1 LKRSILSRY
10 NWAPLSTR
18 AFIAARWL
26 LTPYRR
32 IASFLPAHGTLLDLG
47 CGHGLFAF
55 AALQHSPALRVIG
68 IDHDAERIRT
78 ATRASDGEVSFSTG
92 DLLKPPA
99 GSYESIALLD
109 LMHYFSP
116 ADQERIFVRAY
127 EQLVARGVLLVREVD
142 PRGLFNRIWERVM
155 TATGF
160 TRTSKQGLHF
170 RSPQG
175 WSEALE
181 RVGFRVKV
189 VPCSF
194 FLFSDVLFVA
204 EKQSV

>member
-1 LKRSILSRY
+1 MKRSVLSRY

-18 AFIAARWL
+18 AFITARWL

-32 IASFLPAHGTLLDLG
+32 IASFLPSRGTLLDLG

-55 AALQHSPALRVIG
+55 AAVQQSPELRVVG
-68 IDHDAERIRT
+68 IDHDAERI
-78 ATRASDGEVSFSTG
+78 AIAARASDGRVSFSTG
-92 DLLKPPA
+92 DLLKPPP
-99 GSYESIALLD
+99 GSYEAIALLD

-116 ADQERIFVRAY
+116 ADQDRIFVRAY
-127 EQLVARGVLLVREVD
+127 EQTAPGGVLLVREVD

>member
-1 LKRSILSRY
+1 MKNNVLSRY
-10 NWAPLSTR
+10 KWAPLTTR

-32 IASFLPAHGTLLDLG
+32 IASFLPAKGTLLDLG

-55 AALQHSPALRVIG
+55 AALEAFPDLRVIG
-68 IDHDAERIRT
+68 TDHDPSRIAM
-78 ATRASDGEVSFSTG
+78 ATRAANADASFATG

-99 GSYESIALLD
+99 GSYDAIALLD

-116 ADQERIFVRAY
+116 AEQEQIFVRAY
-127 EQLVARGVLLVREVD
+127 QQLASGGVLLVREVD

-160 TRTSKQGLHF
+160 TRTKKEGLHF

-175 WSEALE
+175 WRETLE
-181 RVGFRVKV
+181 RLGFRVRT

-204 EKQSV
+204 NRESA

>member
-1 LKRSILSRY
+1 MKRTVLSRY
-10 NWAPLSTR
+10 NWAPRTTR

-32 IASFLPAHGTLLDLG
+32 IASFLPARGTLLDLG

-55 AALQHSPALRVIG
+55 AALDEFPQLRIIG
-68 IDHDAERIRT
+68 IDHDAERIRI
-78 ATRASDGEVSFSTG
+78 AARASNGDAAFSAG
-92 DLLKPPA
+92 DVLKPPA
-99 GSYESIALLD
+99 GTYEAIALLD

-116 ADQERIFVRAY
+116 ADQERIFVLAF
-127 EQLVARGVLLVREVD
+127 EQLANGGVLLVREVD
-142 PRGLFNRIWERVM
+142 PRGVFNRVWERVM
-155 TATGF
+155 TVTGF
-160 TRTSKQGLHF
+160 TRTKKEGLHF

-175 WSEALE
+175 WTEALQ

-194 FLFSDVLFVA
+194 FLFADVLFVA
-204 EKQSV
+204 EKLSA

>member
-1 LKRSILSRY
+1 MKRSVLSRY
-10 NWAPLSTR
+10 NWAPLATR
-18 AFIAARWL
+18 AFITARWL

-32 IASFLPAHGTLLDLG
+32 IASFLPARGTLLDLG

-55 AALQHSPALRVIG
+55 AAIDAFPDLRVIG
-68 IDHDAERIRT
+68 IDHDAGRVRI
-78 ATRASDGEVSFSTG
+78 AARASNGDISFSTG

-99 GSYESIALLD
+99 GTYEAIALLD
-109 LMHYFSP
+109 LMHYFSQ

-127 EQLVARGVLLVREVD
+127 EQLANGGALLVREVD
-142 PRGLFNRIWERVM
+142 PRGVFNRIWERVM

-160 TRTSKQGLHF
+160 TRTKKEGMHF

-175 WSEALE
+175 WTEALE

-204 EKQSV
+204 EKRSA